1 MYAHSIVA
9 GILSIAALSTAAP
22 LTGRSQ
28 PGSYTYNN
36 GTSTTTARPMST
48 GTSSNGSS
56 YGYPNGTSYSTP
68 PHPAATGSGSSSPYN
83 APGNG
88 NQDQPIATILPDFTS
103 QYTVSTGAVAFHT
116 SRGLVSR
123 SHGNNGNDMTTLVT
137 FELDTMYSGNQ
148 CQLVF
153 DLGSD
158 PTSYVT
164 GTGKAQLFTSL
175 APATADSESWPS
187 GNLRNQALGTIDV
200 KAYGRASWEAGS
212 GPGANVDGKFPCS
225 LITGQIYGGEIVP
238 VGDEDTISW
247 TAGHG
252 DGPKILVF

>member
-1 MYAHSIVA
+1 MYAQSIVA
-9 GILSIAALSTAAP
+9 GILSIVALTSAAP
-22 LTGRSQ
+22 LTARSQ
-28 PGSYTYNN
+28 SGSYSYNN
-36 GTSTTTARPMST
+36 GTSTRTAPPMST
-48 GTSSNGSS
+48 GS
-56 YGYPNGTSYSTP
+56 
-68 PHPAATGSGSSSPYN
+68 GSGSPYN
-83 APGNG
+83 VPSYG
-88 NQDQPIATILPDFTS
+88 NQGQPIATIIPDFTS
-103 QYTVSTGAVAFHT
+103 QYTVSTGAVDFHT

-123 SHGNNGNDMTTLVT
+123 THSNNGNDVTTLVT
-137 FELDTMYSGNQ
+137 FELDGMYSGNQ

-164 GTGKAQLFTSL
+164 GTGKAQLFTTI

-200 KAYGRASWEAGS
+200 NAYGRASWEAGS
-212 GPGANVDGKFPCS
+212 GPGATVEGKFPCS
-225 LITGQIYGGEIVP
+225 MIAGQIYGGEIVP

-247 TAGHG
+247 TAGKG